1 MPVPNLLNGKL
12 CCICLK
18 SCLRSGKC
26 GQVCKSLL
34 FIFMGP
40 GYIQMMLRLGRHCGA
55 CSERPRVGMF
65 IHIFKKDWQ
74 EAIGECVYIYTKVK
88 ALVFLR
94 CLDGMQHVLSCMP
107 YNLDLLKVIQPIFN
121 KQSQK
126 FFATQR
132 CWLTREW
139 GTKWAQ
145 CMDQTTWDKLSHAS

>member
-107 YNLDLLKVIQPIFN
+107 YNLDLLKVIVYFLPGEICIKPPFGIICFYFFPGILCR
-121 KQSQK
+121 SK
-126 FFATQR
+126 FI
-132 CWLTREW
+132 
-139 GTKWAQ
+139 
-145 CMDQTTWDKLSHAS
+145 SVNY